1 MPYYYMAADRSV
13 QREIWSSVFDE
24 PSIKT
29 NVALV
34 MEGRRLHVNR
44 SVLATASD
52 VFDKMFYGKFKET
65 QKREVPLPGKRYA
78 DIVDMLLC
86 IYPSELR
93 PVTEATVDKMLEL
106 ADEYQ
111 MDGLK
116 RRCEELLLTVCR
128 KDEPPKEGVIHAL
141 YLADKYSLPYLLEIA
156 IQIVKNIGLDVKL
169 GGDKLWA
176 GGGTRLREPW
186 V

>member
-65 QKREVPLPGKRYA
+65 QKREVPLPGKSSS
-78 DIVDMLLC
+78 VF
-86 IYPSELR
+86 
-93 PVTEATVDKMLEL
+93 
-106 ADEYQ
+106 
-111 MDGLK
+111 
-116 RRCEELLLTVCR
+116 
-128 KDEPPKEGVIHAL
+128 DEPSGKSDVALVVEGRRLHVNRGC
-141 YLADKYSLPYLLEIA
+141 LLQRQMFLTRCLMGIL
-156 IQIVKNIGLDVKL
+156 KKT
-169 GGDKLWA
+169 
-176 GGGTRLREPW
+176 GT
-186 V
+186 

>member
-116 RRCEELLLTVCR
+116 RSSSVF
-128 KDEPPKEGVIHAL
+128 DEPSGKSDVALVVEGRRLHVNRGC
-141 YLADKYSLPYLLEIA
+141 LLQRQMFLTRCLMGIL
-156 IQIVKNIGLDVKL
+156 KKT
-169 GGDKLWA
+169 
-176 GGGTRLREPW
+176 GT
-186 V
+186 